1 MPHRAHPIR
10 YVAALFLA
18 ALTAPLI
25 HSPASTAAPPAPGK
39 EGAIEG
45 EVVDT
50 ACYLKGEMRG
60 EKHQKCAAACSKD
73 GIPTGIVDAGG
84 KMYTILAPSP
94 GLADYQA
101 AQARIT
107 GVVYEAA
114 RAIEP
119 KKIEI
124 KKDGKWV
131 EVPVPESMM

>member
-1 MPHRAHPIR
+1 MSHPAVLCLAIF
-10 YVAALFLA
+10 AATVMA
-18 ALTAPLI
+18 
-25 HSPASTAAPPAPGK
+25 SPALTAAPPAQGK
-39 EGAIEG
+39 EGSIEG

-50 ACYLKGEMRG
+50 ACFLKGEMRG

-94 GLADYQA
+94 GLAGYQA

-114 RAIEP
+114 RAVEP

-131 EVPVPESMM
+131 EVPLPESMM

>member
-1 MPHRAHPIR
+1 M
-10 YVAALFLA
+10 
-18 ALTAPLI
+18 
-25 HSPASTAAPPAPGK
+25 AAPPAQGK
-39 EGAIEG
+39 EGSIEG

-50 ACYLKGEMRG
+50 ACFLKGEMRG

-73 GIPTGIVDAGG
+73 GIPTGIVDAAG

-107 GVVYEAA
+107 GVVYETA

-124 KKDGKWV
+124 KKDGKWA
-131 EVPVPESMM
+131 EVPLPESMM

>member
-1 MPHRAHPIR
+1 MPHPAPPTRSLTA
-10 YVAALFLA
+10 FSLA
-18 ALTAPLI
+18 AFAAMI
-25 HSPASTAAPPAPGK
+25 MSPADLTAAPPAQGK
-39 EGAIEG
+39 EGSIEG

-50 ACYLKGEMRG
+50 ACFLKAELRG
-60 EKHQKCAAACSKD
+60 EKHLKCAAACSKD

-84 KMYTILAPSP
+84 KMYTILAASP
-94 GLADYQA
+94 GLAAYQA